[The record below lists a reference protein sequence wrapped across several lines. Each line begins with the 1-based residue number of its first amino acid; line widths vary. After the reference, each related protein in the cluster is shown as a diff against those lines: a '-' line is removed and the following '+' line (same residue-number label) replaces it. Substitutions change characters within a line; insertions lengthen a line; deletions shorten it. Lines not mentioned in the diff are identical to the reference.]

1 MKVFKITVMTVI
13 FIFSVSL
20 LIASAA
26 SQPEGK
32 VFNWRCQSKWS
43 PTDQCLLDYQAMFDR
58 VKEATGGKLSIKIFP
73 SGAIL
78 SMSDVADALAAG
90 TIEMA
95 VSSGVSWSGRMPLA
109 FLEEGVP
116 MAYGDS
122 YEPYYF
128 WYDKKYRFI
137 DQLRKA
143 YQTHN
148 VYPIS
153 IFTYQS
159 GLVLTK
165 PVNSL
170 DDFKGLK
177 LRIVGLQ
184 AELMKRLGAQ
194 PVNIPAQE
202 IYTALATGVID
213 GAKWGAELGAYQMKL
228 HEVAK
233 YILDPHIEEGSMNVL
248 YANLARWNSLPEEF
262 KDILWRFSQNEG
274 YWQTGQYVIGN
285 KQARAAMVK
294 SGSIVSKLSDNDVSK
309 MRSIAASILDDIGKK
324 GPDAEKG
331 VLLLKD
337 YLKDLGH
344 LK

>member
-1 MKVFKITVMTVI
+1 MKALKNGVMIII
-13 FIFSVSL
+13 FIISVSL
-20 LIASAA
+20 SIASAA
-26 SQPEGK
+26 SQTEGK

-43 PTDQCLLDYQAMFDR
+43 PTDQCLLDYQTMFDK
-58 VKEATGGKLSIKIFP
+58 VKEVTGGKLSIKIFP

-78 SMSDVADALAAG
+78 SMSDIADALAAG
-90 TIEMA
+90 TVEMA
-95 VSSGVSWSGRMPLA
+95 MSSGVSWSGRMPLA

-128 WYDKKYRFI
+128 WYDKKYGFMKL
-137 DQLRKA
+137 LREA
-143 YQTHN
+143 YRPHN

-159 GLVLTK
+159 GLMLRK
-165 PVNSL
+165 PVNTL

-177 LRIVGLQ
+177 VRIVGLQ
-184 AELMKRLGAQ
+184 AKLMKKLGAQ
-194 PVNIPAQE
+194 PVNLPAQE

-228 HEVAK
+228 HEVCK
-233 YILDPHIEEGSMNVL
+233 YILDPHTEEGSMNVL
-248 YANLARWNSLPEEF
+248 YANLAAWNSLPDEF
-262 KDILWRFSQNEG
+262 KEILWRFSQEEG
-274 YWQTGQYVIGN
+274 FWQTGQYVIGN

-294 SGSIVSKLSDNDVSK
+294 YGCIVSKMPDNEVSK
-309 MRSIAASILDDIGKK
+309 MRSVASSILDEIGEKS
-324 GPDAEKG
+324 PDAGKG
-331 VLLLKD
+331 VSLLKGF
-337 YLKDLGH
+337 LKDLGH